1 MTVDDLT
8 HIFRFQTTQT
18 EDYTPTDSVVYM
30 LFERQNRVEGRH
42 SAKDLASL
50 IPLLDNFVFDG
61 YRDKTPLFVK
71 PEVIIPL

>member
-1 MTVDDLT
+1 MTLSDLE

-18 EDYTPTDSVVYM
+18 EDYTPSDTLVYM
-30 LFERQNRVEGRH
+30 IFEGQNRVEGKH